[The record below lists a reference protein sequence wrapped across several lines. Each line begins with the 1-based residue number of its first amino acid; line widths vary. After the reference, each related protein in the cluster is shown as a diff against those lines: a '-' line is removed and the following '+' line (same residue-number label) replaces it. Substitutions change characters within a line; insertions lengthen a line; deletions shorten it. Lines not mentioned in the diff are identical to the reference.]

1 MFHTE
6 TRKYG
11 PVEVHLL
18 YFENFVTEDHYHN
31 LLEEEF
37 ERLTFMNHSRRQRE
51 YVATRVLRSM
61 VFGNEQI
68 CYNDVGAPYI
78 EGEGFISISHAP
90 HVVGLAF
97 CKDFQIGLDLE
108 PLAEK
113 AKKVCDKFLSK
124 NEKTLLDTESADEM
138 TKVWS
143 GKEALY
149 KLAGRKGIIFADSL
163 LLNKV
168 DEVSWKGIIE
178 FPDLRKIVSLRI
190 LEINDFVLS
199 VNDKPI
205 QVIKK

>member
-18 YFENFVTEDHYHN
+18 YFENFIAEEHYHN
-31 LLEEEF
+31 LMDEEF
-37 ERLTFMNHSRRQRE
+37 ERLKSLKHPSRKRE

-61 VFGNEQI
+61 VFGNEHI
-68 CYNDVGAPYI
+68 LYDEVGAPYI

-97 CKDFQIGLDLE
+97 CKLFQIGLDLE
-108 PLAEK
+108 PIRDK
-113 AKKVCDKFLSK
+113 ARTVKNKFLS
-124 NEKTLLDTESADEM
+124 ESEYRLLATEDILEM

-149 KLAGRKGIIFADSL
+149 KLAGRKGILFSENLHLSKHNEHEWEGKIQ
-163 LLNKV
+163 
-168 DEVSWKGIIE
+168 
-178 FPDLRKIVSLRI
+178 FPDMVKFVPMHIVRV
-190 LEINDFVLS
+190 NDFVLS
-199 VNDKPI
+199 VNSNPTYEKG
-205 QVIKK
+205 

>member
-18 YFENFVTEDHYHN
+18 YFENFVAEEHYHN
-31 LLEEEF
+31 LMDEEF
-37 ERLTFMNHSRRQRE
+37 ERLDALKHPSRKRE

-61 VFGNEQI
+61 VFGNEHI
-68 CYNDVGAPYI
+68 LYSEIGAPYI

-97 CKDFQIGLDLE
+97 CKLFQIGLDLE
-108 PLAEK
+108 PIRDK
-113 AKKVCDKFLSK
+113 ARVVKNKFLSSR
-124 NEKTLLDTESADEM
+124 ESGLLNTDDIVEM

-149 KLAGRKGIIFADSL
+149 KLAGRKGIVFAENLHLSKH
-163 LLNKV
+163 N
-168 DEVSWKGIIE
+168 EQEWEG
-178 FPDLRKIVSLRI
+178 KIQFSDMVKFVPMHIVRV
-190 LEINDFVLS
+190 NDFILS
-199 VNDKPI
+199 VNSNPAYEKG
-205 QVIKK
+205 